1 MLERFSLYS
10 YAIDD
15 KEKNFYQSW
24 MPQDKRFFFG
34 QGYVLRSRAAC
45 FIKISSSFLDPLG
58 FSENLYALFSSWKT
72 LLIILGIFFS
82 SLVLRQIL
90 MNCPFT
96 WKKILRN
103 HLLSYTNY
111 FSRLSTS
118 FVKRTF
124 TSSIFL
130 WVNNSNSSGGRFFDL
145 TKTKTGF
152 SIKLSCFFNFTYNS
166 WTKGVFL
173 FALLLCFH

>member
-10 YAIDD
+10 NAVDD

-24 MPQDKRFFFG
+24 MPQDKRSFFRPGICSSLSCSLLYKNFFLFSRPSR
-34 QGYVLRSRAAC
+34 VLSESLC
-45 FIKISSSFLDPLG
+45 FIFFLKD
-58 FSENLYALFSSWKT
+58 FTHYFRD
-72 LLIILGIFFS
+72 FFP

-118 FVKRTF
+118 FVRQTF

-166 WTKGVFL
+166 WTKGLFL
-173 FALLLCFH
+173 FALVLCFH